1 LIASVLLALLV
12 AGVVVTVVL
21 ATPTGEAVITYPYQ
35 GMQISGTVPIRCDA
49 AISSPGFSF
58 YKLEFSLGDTPTGWG
73 AVSGT
78 KSELP
83 NEGLCDSWDTTKFP
97 NGPAQLRLTVVD
109 DTSNYIQDTIQVV
122 INNGGAA
129 AGSLA
134 CKACHAET
142 YASWEKTAH
151 GMGNQV
157 GCETCHGPGA
167 THIALG
173 GSKAYIDMVYAA
185 GQCGMCHTDIFA
197 EWQKSAHNHHPELA
211 EFGRTPCVDCHSAQG
226 YVNNVFKQKEGF
238 AIPTHLEPQTCAT
251 CHNPHSAANEGQ
263 LRFVG
268 ESTLPSGQVINVGL
282 AANCTNCHNQR
293 RVPSD
298 IEGQVVRAFG
308 RGPHEGTSSEMFE
321 GTDAW
326 EFPGKGYLFPSSPHK
341 DVVTDACVTCHM
353 KPAATSAPM
362 HAMEPQ
368 LAACKNC
375 HGEAVASFDFKAK
388 GDYDGNGAVESV
400 QHEVEGLLELLRDVL
415 PASGSGWVNDRR
427 LDTEGKRGAAYNW
440 LFVERD
446 RSEGIHNTLYAVA
459 LLQASYK
466 EVTGNDVPNATLVI
480 YQPIAPP
487 ATAEQPTEGS
497 TGESDDTG
505 TTAIPNIPANHPTA
519 GCITCHGAGVAGA
532 PKFPAN
538 HVSFTEAQCATCHKA
553 TQ

>member
-1 LIASVLLALLV
+1 VKRTLLFLIAALALVLV
-12 AGVVVTVVL
+12 AGTVVTVVL
-21 ATPTGEAVITYPYQ
+21 ATPTGEAVITFPYD

-49 AISSPGFSF
+49 AITSPGFSF
-58 YKLEFSLGDTPTGWG
+58 YKLEFSLGETPTGWG

-78 KSELP
+78 KSAAP
-83 NEGLCDSWDTTKFP
+83 EGVCDTWDTTKFP
-97 NGPAQLRLTVVD
+97 NGPAFLRLTVVD
-109 DTSNYIQDTIQVV
+109 DTSNYIQDTVQVV

-129 AGSLA
+129 AGSIA

-142 YASWEKTAH
+142 YASWEKTKH
-151 GMGNQV
+151 GVNQV

-173 GSKAYIDMVYAA
+173 GNKAYIDKVYAA
-185 GQCGMCHTDIFA
+185 GLCGTCHTEKYAD
-197 EWQKSAHNHHPELA
+197 WQKSLHNNHPDLA
-211 EFGRTPCVDCHSAQG
+211 EFGRTPCVECHSAQG
-226 YVNNVFKQKEGF
+226 YVNLVFKEKEDYK
-238 AIPTHLEPQTCAT
+238 IPIHLEGQTCAA
-251 CHNPHSAANEGQ
+251 CHNPHSAANQGQ

-268 ESTLPSGQVINVGL
+268 TSTLPSGEVINVGL
-282 AANCTNCHNQR
+282 AANCANCHNQR

-341 DVVTDACVTCHM
+341 LVVTDACVTCHM
-353 KPAATSAPM
+353 KPTANAEPL

-375 HGEAVASFDFKAK
+375 HGEGVTSFQFKAK
-388 GDYDGNGAVESV
+388 GDYDGNGKVESV
-400 QHEVEGLLELLRDVL
+400 QHEVEGLLELVQGVL
-415 PASGSGWVNDRR
+415 PPSSSGWVNDRK

-446 RSEGIHNTLYAVA
+446 RSEGVHNTLYAVA
-459 LLQASYK
+459 LMQASYK

-480 YQPIAPP
+480 YQPITPP
-487 ATAEQPTEGS
+487 AAAEQPAGGATE
-497 TGESDDTG
+497 TGG
-505 TTAIPNIPANHPTA
+505 PPKIPANHPTA
-519 GCITCHGAGVAGA
+519 GCVACHSTGVGGA
-532 PKFPAN
+532 PKFPEN
-538 HVSFTEAQCATCHKA
+538 HAAFTETQCATCHQA
-553 TQ
+553 Q